1 MKSPVFVP
9 TLLPGRAM
17 EEQLCELTRLVLRL
31 PEVDSLLQRA
41 GLQPTVTRLEPTSVL
56 EMFVKVTCSLV
67 SNTLWSVNS
76 VSKGQPCTFVYL
88 DELSR
93 GFSVTCPA
101 VSYNRKDGVS
111 VQCLIYT
118 STSPRPFSVVS
129 VCKTYST
136 QLILVLYSS
145 LLSI

>member
-1 MKSPVFVP
+1 MKSLMFVP

-67 SNTLWSVNS
+67 SNTCGLLMVSAKVNP
-76 VSKGQPCTFVYL
+76 VPLCICMNL
-88 DELSR
+88 
-93 GFSVTCPA
+93 
-101 VSYNRKDGVS
+101 
-111 VQCLIYT
+111 
-118 STSPRPFSVVS
+118 VVG
-129 VCKTYST
+129 
-136 QLILVLYSS
+136 LV
-145 LLSI
+145 